1 MCRQVRETENFFDS
15 AIAVRRYDQDT
26 TGKLRRFLAD
36 PQDGVVMELAL
47 LPVIDELVVSPT
59 LADALEQSAEHE
71 RLSEL
76 TDRGV
81 L

>member
-1 MCRQVRETENFFDS
+1 
-15 AIAVRRYDQDT
+15 
-26 TGKLRRFLAD
+26 
-36 PQDGVVMELAL
+36 MELAL